1 MKVTGKIE
9 NILDTKTGT
18 TKAGK
23 DWKKTSFLVKTEKEY
38 NNLYCFDIFGVE
50 KVDKFL
56 QYNSKGDVV
65 EVDFDV
71 VTKEWNNN
79 YYTSLNAWK
88 VFKANNNKQ
97 EESVVEEESDLP
109 F

>member
-23 DWKKTSFLVKTEKEY
+23 DWKKTSFLVKTEDEY

-56 QYNSKGDVV
+56 QWNSKGDIV

-71 VTKEWNNN
+71 VTKEWNNS

-97 EESVVEEESDLP
+97 EQPTVEEESDLP

>member
-1 MKVTGKIE
+1 MKVKGKIQ
-9 NILDTKTGT
+9 NILDTKSGT

-23 DWKKTSFLVKTEKEY
+23 QWKKTSFLVKTDEEY

-56 QYNSKGDVV
+56 QWNSKGDIV

-88 VFKANNNKQ
+88 VFKANNNKK
-97 EESVVEEESDLP
+97 EETVVEEESDLP